1 MRTWAVEIGG
11 DESKSDEKVAARAPV
26 KVGSPARLAFPARRT
41 GRRVRCRT
49 EPAARRNGAIADQI
63 RLYAEAHARPHARTT
78 RTSPCEREWQRATL
92 SLSNELA
99 CRSGDSE
106 AQLPHQH
113 ATSVSNKTHENTPP
127 CAPLMCGE
135 RPPRVAVTL
144 PSRGPPWR
152 LRSGPGGPAP
162 YPKKRSRP
170 WGAPLLGFVSKRGHL
185 L

>member
-113 ATSVSNKTHENTPP
+113 ATSVSNKGSSQAVFLVPVRNKGNGTGTGTREPEP
-127 CAPLMCGE
+127 EPE
-135 RPPRVAVTL
+135 RTT
-144 PSRGPPWR
+144 PSRD
-152 LRSGPGGPAP
+152 
-162 YPKKRSRP
+162 
-170 WGAPLLGFVSKRGHL
+170 SKGTERERERERT
-185 L
+185 